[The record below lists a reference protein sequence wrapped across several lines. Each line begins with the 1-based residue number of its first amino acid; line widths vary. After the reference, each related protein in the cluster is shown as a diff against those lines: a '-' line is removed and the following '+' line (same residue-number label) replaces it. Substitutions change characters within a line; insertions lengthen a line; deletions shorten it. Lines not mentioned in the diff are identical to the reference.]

1 MVAGFDSERLDRL
14 RAVVRA
20 DVEGGRY
27 HGAVIRLARGGE
39 VGFHEAIGFGDAA
52 HTRPLATDSVFS
64 IFSGTKALINV
75 LVLRAVELGWFALTD
90 RMSDIVPA
98 LTGAPR
104 DRATI
109 FHFLTHTTGM
119 PGVWEP
125 RAGGIYD
132 RLSDAVAAVCELI
145 PGTVEPGTRCDYS
158 PMANHVLLAE
168 ALRRRDPAGRDIRRI
183 VQEDLLDPL
192 GMVDTGLG
200 LRPEL
205 RGRHIVPDLRG
216 VVPITHRSHENDD
229 PQGLFVAERNEATW
243 VGASSTAADLG
254 RLVDMLGGE
263 GTLEGARV
271 LAPPTIRLART
282 TWTGD
287 MPNELYRTVALR
299 AGYAVPPASL
309 GLGFNLRG
317 SGIPVHQMGTLTSP
331 STFGNYGA
339 GSVLFWVD
347 PELDLTFVALTAGLL
362 PQAENIARF
371 QQLSD
376 LAVGAAQ

>member
-1 MVAGFDSERLDRL
+1 MFSFDSERLDRL
-14 RAVVRA
+14 RAAIQA
-20 DVEGGRY
+20 DVDRGRY
-27 HGAVIRLARGGE
+27 HGAVIRLARRGE

-52 HTRPLATDSVFS
+52 HERRLEPDSVFS

-90 RMSDIVPA
+90 RMSDIVPEFA
-98 LTGAPR
+98 GPPR

-125 RAGGIYD
+125 APGRIYD
-132 RLSDAVAAVCELI
+132 RLDDAVKAVCELV
-145 PGTVEPGTRCDYS
+145 PGAVEPGTRCDYS
-158 PMANHVLLAE
+158 PMANHALLAE

-200 LRPEL
+200 LREEL
-205 RGRHIVPDLRG
+205 RPRHIAPDLRG
-216 VVPITHRSHENDD
+216 VVPITHRTHENDD
-229 PQGLFVAERNEATW
+229 PQGLFAASSNEATW

-254 RLVDMLGGE
+254 RLVELLRGE
-263 GTLEGARV
+263 GTLDGVRL

-282 TWTGD
+282 NWTGD
-287 MPNELYRTVALR
+287 LPNELYRTVALR
-299 AGYAVPPASL
+299 AGYAVPPAAL

-317 SGIPVHQMGTLTSP
+317 PGIPVHQMGTLTSP

-376 LAVGAAQ
+376 LAVGAAL